1 MAHGA
6 HRDWIRIERIEVDCV
21 VGVYR
26 RERTVAQPLC
36 VDLALCLDTERAAV
50 RERLGETID
59 YEAFAAQLRFLLTS
73 CRFRML
79 ETAAHALLRFVLAP
93 PASGERR
100 AQVQA
105 ARITLT
111 KPKALGGQGVPSLQV
126 EREASWV
133 TLGLEHKPF
142 GTVDVVHETRDAGIY
157 RLNVAPGSAIPL
169 HVHKRMQEAEMVLSQ
184 GLWCQER
191 PVARGTVHRW
201 PLGAAHGYRNPT
213 TRWQTILCVDA
224 PRFLE
229 DDEIP
234 VGGTPAEVQPESV

>member
-1 MAHGA
+1 MARH
-6 HRDWIRIERIEVDCV
+6 DWIRIERIEVDCV

-26 RERTVAQPLC
+26 RERHVAQPLR

-50 RERLGETID
+50 RERLGDTIN
-59 YEAFAAQLRFLLTS
+59 YEALAAQLRFLLTS

-93 PASGERR
+93 PAAGERR
-100 AQVQA
+100 AQVQR

-111 KPKALGGQGVPSLQV
+111 KPEALHGDGVPSLEV
-126 EREASWV
+126 ERDASWV
-133 TLGLEHKPF
+133 SLGLEHKPF

-157 RLNVAPGSAIPL
+157 RLNLSPGGEIPL
-169 HVHKRMQEAEMVLSQ
+169 HIHKRMRESEMVLSS
-184 GLWCQER
+184 GLWCQGR
-191 PVARGTVHRW
+191 PVTRGTVHRW
-201 PLGAAHGYRNPT
+201 PLEAAHGYRNPT

-234 VGGTPAEVQPESV
+234 VGGAPAEVRPESV